1 MLTAFSPA
9 RPTARRGG
17 CAGFDSIRARACERS
32 RRDGS
37 SARWLEPVR
46 ECLAPGERARGVR
59 CILDVVRETRQ
70 QASCAGFEVE
80 ISCV

>member
-9 RPTARRGG
+9 RRRG
-17 CAGFDSIRARACERS
+17 CAGFDYIRARACERS
-32 RRDGS
+32 RSDGS

-46 ECLAPGERARGVR
+46 GCPPANERKGPEPS
-59 CILDVVRETRQ
+59 LDAVRETRQ
-70 QASCAGFEVE
+70 QASCARLEVE

>member
-46 ECLAPGERARGVR
+46 GCPRRGVQS
-59 CILDVVRETRQ
+59 ILSVVQETRQ
-70 QASCAGFEVE
+70 QASCARLEDE